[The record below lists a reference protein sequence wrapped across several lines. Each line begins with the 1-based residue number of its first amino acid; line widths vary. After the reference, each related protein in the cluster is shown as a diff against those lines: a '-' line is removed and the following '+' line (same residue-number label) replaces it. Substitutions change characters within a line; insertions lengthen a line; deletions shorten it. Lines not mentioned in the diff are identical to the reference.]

1 MKTKFSNNNLL
12 SNIVLVLNANYSP
25 MTICTAKRAISLY
38 FLDKIDILSN
48 YDESISSPSLSL
60 DLPSVIKIRTYVKN
74 NNMAVEISRKN
85 VLVRD
90 NYECQ
95 YCGKKSKS
103 LTVDHIIP
111 KFRNGQDTW
120 ENLVAA
126 CKNCNQA
133 KGEKTPE
140 EANMPLIRKPKRPNR
155 IHYFQRLVR
164 KKQADWRPYLFMEP
178 LN

>member
-12 SNIVLVLNANYSP
+12 SSTVLVLNANYSP
-25 MTICTAKRAISLY
+25 MTVCTAKRAISLY
-38 FLDKIDILSN
+38 FLDKIDILSK

-60 DLPSVIKIRTYVKN
+60 ELPSVIKIRTYVKN

-103 LTVDHIIP
+103 LTYNLLQTLEKKATTKRGSPTTKKKHYRP
-111 KFRNGQDTW
+111 SSSLSTRN
-120 ENLVAA
+120 
-126 CKNCNQA
+126 
-133 KGEKTPE
+133 
-140 EANMPLIRKPKRPNR
+140 
-155 IHYFQRLVR
+155 
-164 KKQADWRPYLFMEP
+164 
-178 LN
+178 